1 MKRLFSLLFL
11 LLLLFSFTS
20 CSSKNSDDPETIV
33 INDEIYTV
41 DPVNGD
47 IAHEDDLYHY
57 TIDGDTITITY
68 PDTSTYWH
76 TYVDE
81 GSWHSGSSDNYNPES
96 AGYVEGSVLMDVIA
110 RSQQDDNVL
119 SNSVLAFLCF
129 FLGAFYA
136 IAPREAWYIGHGW
149 WFKDAEP
156 TRLALILGRVA
167 GIFVALFGLGLLLF
181 K

>member
-1 MKRLFSLLFL
+1 MLLFFFLQRSFAKLIFLLRNCSSHDKIAIFLFNVEALMKRLFSLLFL

-33 INDEIYTV
+33 INNEIYTV

-68 PDTSTYWH
+68 PDTRTYCH

-81 GSWHSGSSDNYNPES
+81 GSWHSGSSDN
-96 AGYVEGSVLMDVIA
+96 
-110 RSQQDDNVL
+110 
-119 SNSVLAFLCF
+119 
-129 FLGAFYA
+129 
-136 IAPREAWYIGHGW
+136 
-149 WFKDAEP
+149 
-156 TRLALILGRVA
+156 
-167 GIFVALFGLGLLLF
+167 
-181 K
+181 